1 MVYQTLNLTGAKL
14 EGGRNVWDFV
24 QGVCEIAQRHEL
36 MALRCLNK
44 AMSDEQMAMDFSL
57 YKDKLIKFMESIV

>member
-1 MVYQTLNLTGAKL
+1 
-14 EGGRNVWDFV
+14 
-24 QGVCEIAQRHEL
+24 

-57 YKDKLIKFMESIV
+57 YKDKLIKFMESIVQLGDDYRDIEEIRGEAIKLADIYG